1 MSVRANDREWP
12 RTALIA
18 LMTACL
24 AMSAVLLTGEYQPWV
39 GRSMARSVSFDFGP
53 TLSLVLLFLSFCVL
67 KGDRK
72 LAIYG
77 IAAAVWTGFA
87 CCVPTLL

>member
-1 MSVRANDREWP
+1 
-12 RTALIA
+12 
-18 LMTACL
+18 
-24 AMSAVLLTGEYQPWV
+24 
-39 GRSMARSVSFDFGP
+39 MARSVSFDFGP

-67 KGDRK
+67 KRDRK